1 MKLPRHDQLCKR
13 CDAVVKAL
21 LTRIYGVVEVNFRL
35 ESKVLPEA
43 FSSTPYSKDLAT
55 IYEALGAHRG
65 FRHFVRARKLPPCD
79 FFVPRPRFLVELD
92 ESQHFTACRA
102 VSLRNYPETLPLG
115 FDREEWLALC
125 ESTNAKD
132 NDPLWRDETRA
143 WYDTLR
149 DFVPVILGFQPTK
162 RIYRKAFPWCSLDS
176 RLEADVKKFSELLK
190 I

>member
-149 DFVPVILGFQPTK
+149 DLFQL
-162 RIYRKAFPWCSLDS
+162 FSVFS
-176 RLEADVKKFSELLK
+176 RLSGFIAKLSHGAALTRDWKQILK
-190 I
+190 NLATC